1 LGWRIDIKSEE
12 EKRQEVESAMAAL
25 VSPGAPLS
33 VLIDFG
39 LGETLAEKLVES
51 GVGTVEKLG
60 SMTPEDLEA
69 IQGIGP
75 KMVEKIQ
82 EAVNAYYGQF
92 DTGAEPVEAGPS
104 PGEASLNE
112 VEASQAEA
120 SRAEPATGQP
130 GQTTGD
136 VETEGREVGKGVEPP
151 DSVAPESDTIRDINS
166 SAQTP
171 DENGEVHES

>member
-1 LGWRIDIKSEE
+1 
-12 EKRQEVESAMAAL
+12 MAAL
-25 VSPGAPLS
+25 VSPGAPVS

-82 EAVNAYYGQF
+82 EAVNAYYAQF
-92 DTGAEPVEAGPS
+92 EAGAEAGEAGPS

-112 VEASQAEA
+112 VEASQAGPG
-120 SRAEPATGQP
+120 AEQP
-130 GQTTGD
+130 GETRVD
-136 VETEGREVGKGVEPP
+136 VETEGQDVGKSVESP
-151 DSVAPESDTIRDINS
+151 DSITTESDTIRDINS
-166 SAQTP
+166 STQTP

>member
-1 LGWRIDIKSEE
+1 
-12 EKRQEVESAMAAL
+12 MAAL
-25 VSPGAPLS
+25 VSPGAPVS

-39 LGETLAEKLVES
+39 LGENLAEKLVES
-51 GVGTVEKLG
+51 GIGTVEKLG

-92 DTGAEPVEAGPS
+92 DAAADQGEAS
-104 PGEASLNE
+104 PGEALPGDASLNE
-112 VEASQAEA
+112 VEAAQLEA
-120 SRAEPATGQP
+120 SEAGPVEQEPVHTSV
-130 GQTTGD
+130 D
-136 VETEGREVGKGVEPP
+136 VETETPEAENGVEPP
-151 DSVAPESDTIRDINS
+151 DSVAPESATIKDIS
-166 SAQTP
+166 SSTQTP

>member
-1 LGWRIDIKSEE
+1 
-12 EKRQEVESAMAAL
+12 M
-25 VSPGAPLS
+25 
-33 VLIDFG
+33 
-39 LGETLAEKLVES
+39 LVES

-60 SMTPEDLEA
+60 SMTPEELEA
-69 IQGIGP
+69 VQGIGP

-92 DTGAEPVEAGPS
+92 EAGAEAGEAGPS

-120 SRAEPATGQP
+120 SQAEASQAAPGAEQP
-130 GQTTGD
+130 GETRVD
-136 VETEGREVGKGVEPP
+136 VETEGQDVGKGVESP
-151 DSVAPESDTIRDINS
+151 DSITTESDTIRDINS
-166 SAQTP
+166 STQTP